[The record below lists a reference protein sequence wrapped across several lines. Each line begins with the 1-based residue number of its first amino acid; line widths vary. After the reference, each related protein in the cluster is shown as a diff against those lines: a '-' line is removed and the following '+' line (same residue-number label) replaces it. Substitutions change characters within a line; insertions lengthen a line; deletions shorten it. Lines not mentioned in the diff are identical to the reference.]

1 MTRYGTTLAAA
12 AFLVFATAAS
22 AEVQKKDI
30 DIKAPDGVTLKATYF
45 SPARPGPAML
55 LLHQCNMERHAWDSL
70 AGDLA
75 AGGIHVLT
83 LDFRGYG
90 ESGGEKIADAAQRRA
105 VMQEKWPRD
114 VDAAFAYLLEQ
125 KGVDTSHVAAGG
137 ASCGVT
143 QSSNLAARRHDI
155 KTLLTLSGTATDAT
169 KTYISQTPELAIFG
183 AASEGDSGA
192 AKGIKEILD
201 VSKNPRSTIKI
212 YAGTEHGVPMFAK
225 NPELEPMIVAW
236 VKGQLLPKGG
246 TR

>member
-12 AFLVFATAAS
+12 FVVLATAAS
-22 AEVQKKDI
+22 AQVQKKDI
-30 DIKAPDGVTLKATYF
+30 DIKAPDGVNLKGTYF

-55 LLHQCNMERHAWDSL
+55 LLHQCNMDRHAWDSL
-70 AGDLA
+70 ASDLA
-75 AGGIHVLT
+75 AAGVHVLT

-105 VMQEKWPRD
+105 VMQEKWPHD
-114 VDAAFAYLLEQ
+114 VDAAYAYLLDQ
-125 KGVDTSHVAAGG
+125 KGVDKSHVAAGG

-143 QSSNLAARRHDI
+143 QSSNLAARHHDI

-169 KTYISQTPELAIFG
+169 RTYISQTPGLAIFG
-183 AASEGDSGA
+183 AASEGDTGA

-201 VSKNPRSTIKI
+201 ASKNPRSTIKI

-225 NPELEPMIVAW
+225 NTELEPMIVAW
-236 VKGQLLPKGG
+236 VKAQLLPKGG